1 MDDMIPRL
9 WLAAFLGVLLG
20 VGMAYATF
28 APLPV
33 APAANMKLPAQTFEV
48 ARQTGPTAQPVQS
61 SSQLTLLSLIVG
73 IIVAT
78 PVFLFAKRRS

>member
-1 MDDMIPRL
+1 MMPRL

-20 VGMAYATF
+20 VGMAYTTSV
-28 APLPV
+28 PV

-48 ARQTGPTAQPVQS
+48 TRQTGATAQRVQLG
-61 SSQLTLLSLIVG
+61 SQVALVSLLVG

-78 PVFLFAKRRS
+78 PAFLIAKRRN